1 MPEYCPGLV
10 VHHFIDRIASFAYF
24 WLSNWKKIMNEGAED
39 LLTSETTPRNS
50 CIYVMWLR
58 WLTSLWLS
66 FLLLCNSNKQRG
78 FPNSLWLQFSQ
89 VHQCHNQPCLNVK
102 GTYSLFTSNV
112 QLFCPFLV
120 LGASVNRLLLSL
132 LDSTVNYTLPL
143 LYWWS
148 KVSESSKDK
157 IPSFGTVTPQP
168 RETLHSFNIN
178 LYLFIFFKYKGDT
191 VSPQIINEN
200 KNICR

>member
-132 LDSTVNYTLPL
+132 LDSTVNYPFHYFIDDRKYPNRQKTKSLHLGQWHPNQGKHCIL
-143 LYWWS
+143 LTS
-148 KVSESSKDK
+148 T
-157 IPSFGTVTPQP
+157 F
-168 RETLHSFNIN
+168 F
-178 LYLFIFFKYKGDT
+178 YLFFL
-191 VSPQIINEN
+191 
-200 KNICR
+200 NIKVILLAHK